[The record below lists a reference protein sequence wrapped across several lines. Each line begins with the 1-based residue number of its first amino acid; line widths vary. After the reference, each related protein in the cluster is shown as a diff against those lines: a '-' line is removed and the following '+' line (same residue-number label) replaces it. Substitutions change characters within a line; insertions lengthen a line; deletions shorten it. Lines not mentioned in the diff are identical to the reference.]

1 MKTKSLS
8 AGVMVVRFIDHVPH
22 YLLLR
27 VYGYWDFPKGL
38 VEADEEPLAA
48 AIREVE
54 EETGLTG
61 LDFRWGR
68 SFRQTPP
75 YRKGAKMARYYL
87 AESTQ
92 GEVFLPVSE
101 ELGHPE
107 HDDFQWFPY
116 AEARK
121 RLADRVKPALDWGHS
136 LASGKLCPT
145 T

>member
-1 MKTKSLS
+1 MPKQNLS
-8 AGVMVVRFIDHVPH
+8 AGVMVVRFINGAPH

-38 VEADEEPLAA
+38 VEAGEEPLAA

-68 SFRQTPP
+68 DYRQTQP
-75 YRKGAKMARYYL
+75 YRQGRKVARYYL
-87 AESTQ
+87 AASAA
-92 GEVFLPVSE
+92 GEIFLPVNE

-107 HDDFQWFPY
+107 HDEFCWLPY
-116 AEARK
+116 PEARK
-121 RLADRVKPALDWGHS
+121 RLAERVQPILDWGHG
-136 LASGKLCPT
+136 LASGKPCPP
-145 T
+145 